1 MSKLI
6 ASLYVNII
14 EKNDFHNSN
23 TTNTFSKHLGISSI
37 KICGN
42 PLRTIKLKW
51 EKNIWLNME
60 TDIYQRQED
69 WLGGH
74 YNSPNERC

>member
-42 PLRTIKLKW
+42 PLRTIKLK
-51 EKNIWLNME
+51 
-60 TDIYQRQED
+60 
-69 WLGGH
+69 
-74 YNSPNERC
+74 